1 MPRPGFKTITISEET
16 WELVSKYYAIHK
28 KELRREG
35 VTTMAGL
42 VEKHLNEILS
52 EDDQPKDRGYRSDD
66 A

>member
-16 WELVSKYYAIHK
+16 WKVVSKYYATHK

-42 VEKHLNEILS
+42 VEKQLNEALS
-52 EDDQPKDRGYRSDD
+52 EDDQKKG
-66 A
+66 